1 MTKSDRIIYGT
12 PALERCGQILADFI
26 LAYDFEDER
35 AYYIKKFLAEFY
47 ILKLDIET
55 LNEFGII
62 KTTKDTDGED
72 LYTKC
77 SLNSYTGLLKNHNDV
92 HLIRDLDRKLNPK
105 WKKYIHMDW
114 NRLCYNANPGYGHTD
129 HLVRKYKLKSK
140 KKHKSKQKK
149 TNYYEEYKDL
159 LNELHEYECR
169 INSTGPR

>member
-1 MTKSDRIIYGT
+1 MRALDKTGIYIDCKKLRRLLQRSQRCMTKSDRIIYGT

-72 LYTKC
+72 LYTKE
-77 SLNSYTGLLKNHNDV
+77 GK
-92 HLIRDLDRKLNPK
+92 KLVKVGVENPK
-105 WKKYIHMDW
+105 NLQREMTEIVA
-114 NRLCYNANPGYGHTD
+114 RLDEGMKRWRSG
-129 HLVRKYKLKSK
+129 LVLKDYTK
-140 KKHKSKQKK
+140 EKGVEK
-149 TNYYEEYKDL
+149 
-159 LNELHEYECR
+159 
-169 INSTGPR
+169 